1 MGRNISSNF
10 SRGKKEKKT
19 PDLEG
24 IKKRKRNMRKN
35 KMKKGQRRKE
45 RKKESNLNLK
55 RRERNKA

>member
-1 MGRNISSNF
+1 
-10 SRGKKEKKT
+10 
-19 PDLEG
+19 
-24 IKKRKRNMRKN
+24 MRKN